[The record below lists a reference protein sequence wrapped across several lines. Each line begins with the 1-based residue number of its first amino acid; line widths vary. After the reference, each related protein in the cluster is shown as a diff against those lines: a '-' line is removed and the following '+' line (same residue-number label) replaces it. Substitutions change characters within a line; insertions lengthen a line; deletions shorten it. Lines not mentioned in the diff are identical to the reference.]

1 MVQGHRSLRILVTR
15 PGAQTARL
23 AERIEALGHRPV
35 VCPLIEVEPLSDDPI
50 DASGYDWLVVTSA
63 NAAAELARRVR
74 GPLPQ
79 VAAIGPG
86 TARALQERGIEP
98 ALVPR
103 VSTQEGLV
111 AALPVSPGRVLFAA
125 AEGARRHLPDALGA
139 DFLALYRTI
148 ELRPRRVPDADLVVL
163 ASASAARAFGALTLS
178 IPVVTIGPET
188 TRAAR
193 EHGAEVAEEAA
204 SHDLDGLVE
213 AIARAAVRLP
223 ACSSRS

>member
-1 MVQGHRSLRILVTR
+1 MAKGHRPLRILVTR
-15 PGAQTARL
+15 PRAQAARL
-23 AERIEALGHRPV
+23 SERIEALGHRAV
-35 VCPLIEVEPLSDDPI
+35 SCPLIQIEALSDEAI

-63 NAAAELARRVR
+63 NAAAELARRLR
-74 GPLPQ
+74 GPVPQ

-86 TARALQERGIEP
+86 TAQALREHGMEP
-98 ALVPR
+98 ALLPR

-111 AALPVSPGRVLFAA
+111 AAFPPSPGRVLFAA
-125 AEGARRHLPDALGA
+125 AEGARRHVARALGA
-139 DFLALYRTI
+139 DFLPLYRTV
-148 ELRPRRVPDADLVVL
+148 ELRPAEVPDADVAVL
-163 ASASAARAFGALTLS
+163 ASASAARAFGALALA

-193 EHGAEVAEEAA
+193 DHGVEVVEEAE

-213 AIARAAVRLP
+213 AVARAAVRLP